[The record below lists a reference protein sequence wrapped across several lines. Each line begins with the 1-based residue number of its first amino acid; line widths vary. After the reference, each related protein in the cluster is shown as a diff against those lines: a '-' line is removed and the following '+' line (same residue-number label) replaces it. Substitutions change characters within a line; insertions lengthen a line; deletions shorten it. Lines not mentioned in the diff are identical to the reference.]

1 MPAYSFKEGD
11 TIWSVDRWRNA
22 NEGHYETV
30 KTVGRLNIYTES
42 GVKINRLTLEDGF
55 AFDSNRMYFP
65 NKKAHDLYIK
75 EEKEWRELNKRLALT
90 RGTLSQAAQIKAV
103 MGWNE
108 QTTKGEK

>member
-1 MPAYSFKEGD
+1 
-11 TIWSVDRWRNA
+11 
-22 NEGHYETV
+22 
-30 KTVGRLNIYTES
+30 
-42 GVKINRLTLEDGF
+42 
-55 AFDSNRMYFP
+55 MYFP

-108 QTTKGEK
+108 